1 MYDNRNKGKG
11 IAMAKELFI
20 TDNPQALEQGELFFP
35 LAVLSR
41 DELTRINPTDFSTV
55 ILDGTDTDL
64 MDQFTNAKK
73 WYLPKGLE
81 FDTNLDIMNKS
92 FIGGRMAYE
101 TPLPKAPSPE
111 DDYVSGDTLSN
122 MSPDQSLDNYIE
134 NEIPLDEQIEIL
146 QPLIEGKK
154 VGAGSIAELTSQLV
168 NLCQAHTLFVRDTI
182 TGLYK
187 TIFARKPLITEHQ
200 ARTMFETHFWD
211 KLAIKTVSW
220 GVDKET
226 DETVKKVKYREV
238 KSNEL
243 DLLWRNIGMYSTFN
257 SRKEFYDNIPEWD
270 GVERIGTFMKKYF
283 ECDTNPNFFLLMMTS
298 IVAKFSPRND
308 YCPYFFDIVSKSKG
322 IGKSFLCRRL
332 IPSKYCGFLTM
343 ATRSKDDFYVNAYDG
358 NNVIVVDDECTWV
371 GKGAGKIDMEQFKT
385 LVTNPQDKFSR
396 KFQDPELHDR
406 SFIIVRTCN
415 DVNQVYATNERRQI
429 IFECHLKEQE
439 CRITEKD
446 LPDEFFQQMLAE
458 AKAYYV
464 KHGVYK
470 LTDNDRLDVKEN
482 NLNNYNWETKENF
495 AILGY
500 IKAVRGEPDKWG
512 AELEAKKFSV
522 DKWGSY
528 QKYTEWCDEHR
539 KVCLPSR
546 SFWRAVEALAEL
558 PETCITILTTGK
570 YDMAGGGKC
579 RVFRIDPLE
588 DKKTQQELDLEQL
601 DDLPL

>member
-1 MYDNRNKGKG
+1 
-11 IAMAKELFI
+11 MAKELFI
-20 TDNPQALEQGELFFP
+20 TDNPQILEQSELFFP
-35 LAVLSR
+35 KAVLSR
-41 DELTRINPTDFSTV
+41 AELAKIKPDDFVDV
-55 ILDGTDTDL
+55 ILDGGDTEIL
-64 MDQFTNAKK
+64 DQFTNAKK
-73 WYLPKGLE
+73 SYLPNGLD
-81 FDTNLDIMNKS
+81 FNTNLDIMNKA
-92 FIGGRMAYE
+92 FNDGRVVYE
-101 TPLPKAPSPE
+101 TPVPKAATPE
-111 DDYVSGDTLSN
+111 DDYLSGDTLSN
-122 MSPDQSLDNYIE
+122 LSPVQNLDNYIE
-134 NEIPLDEQIEIL
+134 NEIPLDQQIAIL

-168 NLCQAHTLFVRDTI
+168 TLCQNHTLFVRDTV

-187 TIFARKPLITEHQ
+187 SIFARRPLIAEHQ
-200 ARTMFETHFWD
+200 AKTMFETHFWD

-226 DETVKKVKYREV
+226 DETVKKVKYREI
-238 KSNEL
+238 KANEL

-298 IVAKFSPRND
+298 IIAKFSPRND

-343 ATRSKDDFYVNAYDG
+343 QTRSKDDFYVNAYDG

-371 GKGAGKIDMEQFKT
+371 GKGNGKIDMEQFKT

-429 IFECHLKEQE
+429 IFECHLPEQE

-470 LTDNDRLDVKEN
+470 LTDSDRLEVKET
-482 NLNNYNWETKENF
+482 NLNNYNWETPENYV
-495 AILGY
+495 ILGY
-500 IKAVRGEPDKWG
+500 IQAVRHEPDKWG
-512 AELEAKKFSV
+512 VRPVAQKFHN
-522 DKWGSY
+522 DWWGSHKNY
-528 QKYTEWCDEHR
+528 CEYCDMRH
-539 KVCLPSR
+539 KTPLQSR
-546 SFWRAVEALAEL
+546 SFWRAVTALCEL
-558 PETCITILTTGK
+558 PETGATILSDQK
-570 YDMAGGGKC
+570 YGLAEGGYA
-579 RVFRIDPLE
+579 RIFRIDKLN
-588 DKKTQQELDLEQL
+588 DAKTKQEQELDEL